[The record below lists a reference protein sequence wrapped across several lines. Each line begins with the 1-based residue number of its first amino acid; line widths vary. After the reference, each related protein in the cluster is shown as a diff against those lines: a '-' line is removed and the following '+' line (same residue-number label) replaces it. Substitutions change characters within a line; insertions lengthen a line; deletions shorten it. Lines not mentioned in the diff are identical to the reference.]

1 MQYEG
6 NSSVSKPDCCRCA
19 EGAQGAHGAQGPH
32 YVLCDQQ
39 PQGRRL
45 WYMSTI
51 LFKYTAGD
59 FELSGEPQKTQ
70 FDNYWRKRLQQCS
83 EYLAEVQRVAHRIR
97 TDVHQ
102 VSQVWGTSLGSQ
114 RCMEE
119 CSLLI
124 QFSAQTK
131 QWLRQMILISRGTK
145 ETLVLIFV
153 WDRPLFSEEGLKQ
166 AEWPRL
172 WWYSCSWIQLLH
184 VTRFALGTRWR
195 VSKITFDNLITIL
208 DIFYHPLLETSSLS
222 LYLDGLDHFGI
233 FFWGNFRLG
242 RYL

>member
-1 MQYEG
+1 MILFEIVGPSNWTFKYSWG
-6 NSSVSKPDCCRCA
+6 KLLCSKARLLQMRRGCP
-19 EGAQGAHGAQGPH
+19 GAQGPH

-124 QFSAQTK
+124 QFSAQPK
-131 QWLRQMILISRGTK
+131 QWLRQMITDQQGDKRN
-145 ETLVLIFV
+145 
-153 WDRPLFSEEGLKQ
+153 
-166 AEWPRL
+166 
-172 WWYSCSWIQLLH
+172 
-184 VTRFALGTRWR
+184 LGA
-195 VSKITFDNLITIL
+195 D
-208 DIFYHPLLETSSLS
+208 
-222 LYLDGLDHFGI
+222 
-233 FFWGNFRLG
+233 FRME
-242 RYL
+242 